1 MSFLTVPEEIPEFNS
16 AFINVLAD
24 VIEQHEDSFDLS
36 EWFLVHGSR
45 AGLSHQTRM
54 NTALKALLTLAPG
67 ETYCGTSA
75 CIAGWAAVIGQ
86 RQLKA
91 DGWQYVHVEY
101 QAAHLMGLTYSVA
114 YELFHKSS
122 DLWSQIQK
130 PTAAQAAWV
139 LRYLATNGRLPSAGL
154 IPS

>member
-1 MSFLTVPEEIPEFNS
+1 MNASSRAALLALLPLAAACKKTPVPEAIAP
-16 AFINVLAD
+16 
-24 VIEQHEDSFDLS
+24 
-36 EWFLVHGSR
+36 
-45 AGLSHQTRM
+45 
-54 NTALKALLTLAPG
+54 TASISIICG
-67 ETYCGTSA
+67 GTSA